1 MIGKDEKSNPMCKKD
16 FVKRFYEAN
25 DKHKRISFY
34 ISYMKKIFL
43 FLLALLSWQ
52 TQAQDV
58 LVQISPLSTQSC
70 VAQTFYGRDS
80 YGAIYSGENQT
91 FTKQLDK
98 QIWEYKNPA
107 LGTISN
113 VILTNPL
120 KIVLFYEQFNTVILV
135 DNQLNELEKISLS
148 ELSTPI
154 MASAIGLAEGNR
166 LWIYNSLTNQLGLL
180 NLKNK
185 EYKVV
190 STPFTESMAYYQS
203 DFNAFQWIDQAHN
216 WYSCSIYG
224 KIALLGSAPD
234 FDRIQIDR
242 TQGLVYCVNQELVYY
257 SRIDER
263 KTPLNVDKKSCLDF
277 RFKDQILSIFTNPE
291 ISNYKIIA
299 P

>member
-1 MIGKDEKSNPMCKKD
+1 MCKKD
-16 FVKRFYEAN
+16 FVKRFNEAN

-34 ISYMKKIFL
+34 ISYMKKITL

-52 TQAQDV
+52 IQAQDV
-58 LVQISPLSTQSC
+58 LVQISPLSTQRC

-224 KIALLGSAPD
+224 KITLLGSAPD
-234 FDRIQIDR
+234 FDHIQIDR

-263 KTPLNVDKKSCLDF
+263 KTPLKVDKKSCLDF

>member
-16 FVKRFYEAN
+16 FVKRFYKAN

-52 TQAQDV
+52 IQAQDV

-242 TQGLVYCVNQELVYY
+242 MQGLVYCVNQELVYY

-263 KTPLNVDKKSCLDF
+263 KTPLKVDKKSCLDF

>member
-1 MIGKDEKSNPMCKKD
+1 LIGKDEKSNPMCKKD

-242 TQGLVYCVNQELVYY
+242 MQGLVYCVNQELVYY

>member
-1 MIGKDEKSNPMCKKD
+1 MCKKD
-16 FVKRFYEAN
+16 FVKRFYKAN

-52 TQAQDV
+52 IQAQDV

-242 TQGLVYCVNQELVYY
+242 MQGLVYCVNQELVYY

-263 KTPLNVDKKSCLDF
+263 KTPLKVDKKSCLDF

>member
-1 MIGKDEKSNPMCKKD
+1 LIGKDEKSNPMCKKD
-16 FVKRFYEAN
+16 FVKRFNEAN

>member
-1 MIGKDEKSNPMCKKD
+1 LIGKDVKSNPMRKKD
-16 FVKRFYEAN
+16 FVKRFNEAN

-34 ISYMKKIFL
+34 ISYMKKITL
-43 FLLALLSWQ
+43 FLLALMSWQ
-52 TQAQDV
+52 IQAQDV

-70 VAQTFYGRDS
+70 IAQTFYGRDS

-120 KIVLFYEQFNTVILV
+120 KIVLFYEQFNTVVLV

-185 EYKVV
+185 EYIVV
-190 STPFTESMAYYQS
+190 STPFTESISYYQS
-203 DFNAFQWIDQAHN
+203 DFNVFQWIDQAHN

-242 TQGLVYCVNQELVYY
+242 TQGLVYCVNQELYYY
-257 SRIDER
+257 SRVDER
-263 KTPLNVDKKSCLDF
+263 KTPLNVAKKSCLDF

>member
-1 MIGKDEKSNPMCKKD
+1 MCKKD
-16 FVKRFYEAN
+16 FVKRFYKAN

-52 TQAQDV
+52 IQAQDV

-190 STPFTESMAYYQS
+190 STPLTESMAYYQS

-263 KTPLNVDKKSCLDF
+263 KTLLNVDKKSCLDF

>member
-1 MIGKDEKSNPMCKKD
+1 MRKKD
-16 FVKRFYEAN
+16 FVKRFNEAN

-34 ISYMKKIFL
+34 ISYMKKISL
-43 FLLALLSWQ
+43 ILLALLFWQ
-52 TQAQDV
+52 SHAQV
-58 LVQISPLSTQSC
+58 LPVQISPLSTQRC
-70 VAQTFYGRDS
+70 VSDTFFGRDS
-80 YGAIYSGENQT
+80 YGAIYSGKNQT
-91 FTKQLDK
+91 FTKELDK

-120 KIVLFYEQFNTVILV
+120 KIVLFYEQFNTVVLV

-148 ELSTPI
+148 ELNTPI
-154 MASAIGLAEGNR
+154 MASAIGLAEGNK
-166 LWIYNSLTNQLGLL
+166 LWMYNSLTNQLGML

-185 EYKVV
+185 EYQVI
-190 STPFTESMAYYQS
+190 STPFTESISYYQS
-203 DFNAFQWIDQAHN
+203 DFNVFQWIDQAHN

>member
-1 MIGKDEKSNPMCKKD
+1 LIGKDEKSNPMCKKD
-16 FVKRFYEAN
+16 FVKRFYKAN

-52 TQAQDV
+52 IQAQDV

-242 TQGLVYCVNQELVYY
+242 MQGLVYCVNQELVYY

-263 KTPLNVDKKSCLDF
+263 KTPLKVDKKSCLDF

>member
-1 MIGKDEKSNPMCKKD
+1 MCKKD

-34 ISYMKKIFL
+34 ISYMKKICL

-52 TQAQDV
+52 TQSQDV

-203 DFNAFQWIDQAHN
+203 DFNTFQWIDQAHN

-242 TQGLVYCVNQELVYY
+242 TQGLVYCVNQELIYY

>member
-1 MIGKDEKSNPMCKKD
+1 MCKKD

>member
-1 MIGKDEKSNPMCKKD
+1 MCKKD
-16 FVKRFYEAN
+16 FVKRFNEAN

>member
-1 MIGKDEKSNPMCKKD
+1 MCKKD
-16 FVKRFYEAN
+16 FVKRFNEAN

-242 TQGLVYCVNQELVYY
+242 MQGLVYCVNQELVYY

-263 KTPLNVDKKSCLDF
+263 KTPLKVDKKSCLDF